1 MKKNKQYDDDDGRT
15 IADMSDIGGQPFF
28 LPRRPAR
35 SKENGPEQ
43 KSGGGFPGFDEAG
56 NEVPKEERNIWIFAA
71 LKAGLLIALA
81 YILGAAALIGFLLL
95 IWQ

>member
-1 MKKNKQYDDDDGRT
+1 MKKNKNYDDDDGRT
-15 IADMSDIGGQPFF
+15 IADMSDIGGPSLFI
-28 LPRRPAR
+28 PRRPDR
-35 SKENGPEQ
+35 RKENGPE
-43 KSGGGFPGFDEAG
+43 KESGVSPAFGEAG
-56 NEVPKEERNIWIFAA
+56 QEMPRGERRMWIFAA